1 MRCPWLWVRGFTGAR
16 PQWACSTNQHRAA
29 SRHSLFRTAALPQSH
44 RRAMLHHYRSSA
56 QSNTGHRP
64 YLDGYAPM
72 QRRAASY
79 ALSRGLNTG
88 VATTELLTVTGK
100 GARHGR
106 KVIVN
111 HGITAAVDL
120 PVTVNGL
127 TEAGM
132 LGCPSRL
139 IFFKKQKKS
148 TSPPASLPVS
158 PFAARLP
165 QTLSHH
171 DAATATRPHDPCA
184 ARVPASRRSSRRIR
198 PPWPRHRQI

>member
-1 MRCPWLWVRGFTGAR
+1 
-16 PQWACSTNQHRAA
+16 
-29 SRHSLFRTAALPQSH
+29 
-44 RRAMLHHYRSSA
+44 MLHHYRSSA

-106 KVIVN
+106 EVTVN
-111 HGITAAVDL
+111 RGITAAVDL

-132 LGCPSRL
+132 
-139 IFFKKQKKS
+139 FQKTKKVHEPAGEP
-148 TSPPASLPVS
+148 TSEPVRS
-158 PFAARLP
+158 PIAP
-165 QTLSHH
+165 NPIS
-171 DAATATRPHDPCA
+171 P
-184 ARVPASRRSSRRIR
+184 
-198 PPWPRHRQI
+198 